1 VRGKSHVWQ
10 KFNTTG
16 ELWSDVIPNSDIPMV
31 DSEQQ
36 RTKEDIKSEKR
47 ISLKLPTRSEE
58 GSPGKLSGNSDLV
71 PPGTPKLR
79 LKRVFTGNTDYL
91 RSHPGS
97 MIDVIFEISEEED
110 DPSSKASINLL
121 SQQGTSQSF
130 GSSHRIPLTSFG
142 ELPE

>member
-1 VRGKSHVWQ
+1 
-10 KFNTTG
+10 
-16 ELWSDVIPNSDIPMV
+16 MV

-36 RTKEDIKSEKR
+36 KTKEVVKSEKR
-47 ISLKLPTRSEE
+47 IFLKLPKCSEE
-58 GSPGKLSGNSDLV
+58 VSPGKLSDNSDLV
-71 PPGTPKLR
+71 LPGTPKLR

-121 SQQGTSQSF
+121 CQQGTSQSF
-130 GSSHRIPLTSFG
+130 SSSHCIPLSSFG

>member
-1 VRGKSHVWQ
+1 
-10 KFNTTG
+10 
-16 ELWSDVIPNSDIPMV
+16 MV

-36 RTKEDIKSEKR
+36 RTKEVIKSEKR
-47 ISLKLPTRSEE
+47 IFLKLPTCSEE
-58 GSPGKLSGNSDLV
+58 GSPGKLSDNSDLA

-79 LKRVFTGNTDYL
+79 LKKVFTGNTDYL

-121 SQQGTSQSF
+121 CQQGSSQTF
-130 GSSHRIPLTSFG
+130 SSSRRIPLSSFG